1 MDFTNFILLTAKW
14 LPAIWFAMFG
24 ACVGSLTNVLVYRLP
39 LGLSVVSPPSSCP
52 CCNTRLT
59 WRENIPIFGWLL
71 LRGRCRFCKSKI
83 SPEYPIVETIV
94 ALMWGG
100 LYALWFIT
108 PDYGTGPWGMPWQ
121 TLKPDWAT
129 AGITQVW
136 PIFLVYLSLLSC
148 LVSMTLIDARTFT
161 IPLVLPWFAAI
172 FGVLGH
178 VGWAVYVQLTS
189 GQLESLRNTPF
200 MWSIPVPPL
209 PGDGGWW
216 WIGAS
221 IGATLGLGVGLVM
234 LRLGWIRQ
242 SFADY
247 PQWEDAQLAQAQL
260 SHPPTVEATASNANS
275 ATTNS
280 TTTTSATAPTGQPPA
295 ADNPSDQAP
304 SSPELWIT
312 YPHARRE
319 MIKEMAF
326 LAPAAVL
333 GWLGG
338 TLATN
343 WFGPIAA
350 VVADGRISQDM
361 SGPVPPLWLMVLAG
375 VLMGYLIGGAT
386 VWAVR
391 IGGSLAFGKEAMGL
405 GDVHL
410 MAAVGACLGWIDP
423 VLAFFLA
430 AFVGVGFVIIDR
442 LKPSSADAAHSRAM
456 PFGPSLAIAT
466 ALVIVCKP
474 LIEIGL
480 GKLMHAEGPLNL
492 P

>member
-1 MDFTNFILLTAKW
+1 MDFTNLILLTAKW

-39 LGLSVVSPPSSCP
+39 LGLSVISPPSSCP

-260 SHPPTVEATASNANS
+260 SHPPTVEATASNASS
-275 ATTNS
+275 A
-280 TTTTSATAPTGQPPA
+280 TTTSATAPTGQPPA

-338 TLATN
+338 TLATS
-343 WFGPIAA
+343 WFGPVAS

-410 MAAVGACLGWIDP
+410 MAGVGACLGWIDST
-423 VLAFFLA
+423 LAFFLS
-430 AFVGVGFVIIDR
+430 AFIAMLGTLTMALTRGKVRKTLPYGPWLALATLMVFV
-442 LKPSSADAAHSRAM
+442 LKPIAEWGISRLVNA
-456 PFGPSLAIAT
+456 PQPISL
-466 ALVIVCKP
+466 P
-474 LIEIGL
+474 
-480 GKLMHAEGPLNL
+480 
-492 P
+492 